1 VVAGWWFLWDVRIQ
15 ASQARAGARVS

>member
-15 ASQARAGARVS
+15 ESQARAGARVS